1 MYYNY
6 IISYNVIVLFNVLL
20 DSVKN
25 GNQLIRLSEGVMEK
39 PRAQSLVQG
48 ICQHTRTLPYPACV
62 VAIGGHFPCYKTKKC
77 PYVPIKEQ
85 Q

>member
-25 GNQLIRLSEGVMEK
+25 GNQLIRLSEGVTEK
-39 PRAQSLVQG
+39 PRAQSLV
-48 ICQHTRTLPYPACV
+48 
-62 VAIGGHFPCYKTKKC
+62 
-77 PYVPIKEQ
+77 
-85 Q
+85 